1 MEDRFFKV
9 KTYNYDLPEKLIAQ
23 NPVEPRDSS
32 RLLVLHKNGDD
43 IEHRHFKDIIDYLR
57 PGDVLIRN
65 NTKVMAAR
73 LIGKKIGGSAEAEL
87 LILAPLGENT
97 WEAMVRPGRR
107 LKPGAKVALKDGTIA
122 TVEDFRPEG
131 LRSISFPKDTDVP
144 DLLERVGSMP
154 LPPYITESQAP
165 DSSYQ
170 TVFAKEAG
178 SAAAPTAGLHFTEQL
193 LNKLE
198 KKGVIVKDV
207 TLNVGLGTFRPV
219 KEEDLREH
227 PMHRESCSIS
237 EETAEAVNKAKKE
250 GRRVVALGTTSV
262 RTLESMA
269 KTGCLKSGETSTNL
283 FIYPGYEFQIV
294 DSIITNFH
302 LPQSTLL
309 MLISAF
315 AGHDKTMNAYVKAV
329 EMEYRFFS
337 FGDAMFID

>member
-9 KTYNYDLPEKLIAQ
+9 KTYSYDLPEELIAQ

-32 RLLVLHKNGDD
+32 RLLVLHKNGEDL
-43 IEHRHFKDIIDYLR
+43 EHRHFKDIIDYLR

-73 LIGKKIGGSAEAEL
+73 LMGKKVGGSADAEL
-87 LILAPLGENT
+87 LMLAPLGENR

-107 LKPGAKVALKDGTIA
+107 LKPGAKVALNDGTIA
-122 TVEDFRPEG
+122 TIEDFRPEG
-131 LRSISFPKDTDVP
+131 LRSISFPPETDVP
-144 DLLERVGSMP
+144 ELLERVGSVP

-165 DSSYQ
+165 ESSYQ

-193 LNKLE
+193 LSKLE
-198 KKGVIVKDV
+198 SKGVIVKDV

-227 PMHRESCSIS
+227 PMHRESCSIP

-269 KTGCLKSGETSTNL
+269 EKGCLKSGDTSTDL
-283 FIYPGYEFQIV
+283 FIYPGYNFQIV
-294 DSIITNFH
+294 DLIITNFH

-315 AGHDKTMNAYVKAV
+315 AGYEKTMNAYAKAV
-329 EMEYRFFS
+329 EMKYRFFS
-337 FGDAMFID
+337 FGDAMLVD